1 MNPSPSAVTSFV
13 NLTTCSSS
21 SASNTASHNTTAA
34 TAAAFAAQFN
44 PIPGFNNYLN
54 HHYQQA
60 AAAAAIVAANPL
72 PSSSSVSCS
81 AFSPAFRMDYN
92 RKNRRERTSFN
103 RFQLEILESHFVN
116 TSKYPDVYQRESI
129 AEQVNCRKVEFRF
142 GSKIAEPS
150 TVRYFVR
157 RRLSSNLLLDP
168 QTNTNSSISS
178 RQRNIVI
185 TPLNKPRCPAAR

>member
-81 AFSPAFRMDYN
+81 AFSPMDYN